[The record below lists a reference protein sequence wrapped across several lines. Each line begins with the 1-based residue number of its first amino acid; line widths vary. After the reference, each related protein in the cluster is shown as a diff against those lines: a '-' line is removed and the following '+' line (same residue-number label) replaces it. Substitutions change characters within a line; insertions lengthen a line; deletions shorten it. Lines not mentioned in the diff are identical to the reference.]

1 MGKGEYYREQLSL
14 HATAVHLALRF
25 SPSHHL
31 HTRCVDPTRAVTQIP
46 LAQSTGIRCAV
57 ACNPGKT
64 RSRAFARDSFDN
76 PFPFNV
82 LHAHAGIAALD
93 MESITVSGF
102 TSAIIRAV
110 DEGSVGACCSGDEY
124 DVGCRHDVGL
134 TEGAPSEREA

>member
-1 MGKGEYYREQLSL
+1 M
-14 HATAVHLALRF
+14 HATAIHLELCF
-25 SPSHHL
+25 STGRHL
-31 HTRCVDPTRAVTQIP
+31 YTRCVDPTRAVIQSP
-46 LAQSTGIRCAV
+46 LAQSAGIRCAV

-64 RSRAFARDSFDN
+64 RSRAFARDRFDN
-76 PFPFNV
+76 PGPIKV

-93 MESITVSGF
+93 MESITVAGF

-134 TEGAPSEREA
+134 TEG